1 MVGVL
6 RRALASRSPKS
17 RAPLFSNTVTR
28 PCPSTQ
34 LQLRFTFP
42 SPKLANIQ
50 GWRDEGAYPRSEM
63 GSAEEQELQIPSRS
77 RLAATFCRIYGWDG
91 QAAKC
96 RQIRSLLTLGLYN
109 IQPSYS

>member
-17 RAPLFSNTVTR
+17 RAPLLSNTVTR

-42 SPKLANIQ
+42 SSELANTQ
-50 GWRDEGAYPRSEM
+50 GWRDEGAHSRSEM
-63 GSAEEQELQIPSRS
+63 GRAEEQELQIPSRS
-77 RLAATFCRIYGWDG
+77 LDWRRRFVGYMGGTGR
-91 QAAKC
+91 
-96 RQIRSLLTLGLYN
+96 RRSAGR
-109 IQPSYS
+109 SGAC